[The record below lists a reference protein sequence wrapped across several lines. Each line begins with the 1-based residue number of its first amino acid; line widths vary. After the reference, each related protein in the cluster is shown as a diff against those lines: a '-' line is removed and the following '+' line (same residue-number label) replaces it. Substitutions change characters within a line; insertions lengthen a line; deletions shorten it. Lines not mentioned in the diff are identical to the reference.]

1 MSEDFISNLRLLC
14 AYHGSI
20 SDVCRAIGINRA
32 QFTKYLSGASFP
44 SRHNLQRIID
54 FFGVED
60 YEIRMPSDQ
69 FASIIRL
76 RPRRGPRDEAL
87 PRGLES
93 LVHDLRRHQAELSRF
108 HGYFFKY
115 FPSFS
120 VAGKVL
126 RSLVHVGAREGI
138 TYYKTVERL
147 RPFGVRATGAPIFKY
162 QGIVLLKGSRLHLID
177 EEQIVGSEVSQ
188 TILYLPNRSRPARLM
203 GLMIG
208 VSATEA
214 HEPVAARV
222 VLESLGS
229 VVNRR
234 EALAACGLLDVGD
247 PSLDRA
253 IGRYVTAE
261 TPLVGG
267 LLRALPL
274 Q

>member
-76 RPRRGPRDEAL
+76 RPLRGLRDEAM
-87 PRGLES
+87 PKGLER
-93 LVHDLRRHQAELSRF
+93 LAGELRRQQAELSRF

-126 RSLVHVGAREGI
+126 RSLVHVGAKEGI

-147 RPFGVRATGAPIFKY
+147 RSFGAEAAGSPIFKY
-162 QGIVLLKGSRLHLID
+162 EGVVLLKGSRLHLID

-188 TILYLPNRSRPARLM
+188 TILYLPNRSRAARLM

-229 VVNRR
+229 AVNRR
-234 EALAACGLLDVGD
+234 QALAACGLLDADD
-247 PSLDRA
+247 PSLDPA

-261 TPLVGG
+261 ILLTGG
-267 LLRALPL
+267 LLRAPATL
-274 Q
+274 